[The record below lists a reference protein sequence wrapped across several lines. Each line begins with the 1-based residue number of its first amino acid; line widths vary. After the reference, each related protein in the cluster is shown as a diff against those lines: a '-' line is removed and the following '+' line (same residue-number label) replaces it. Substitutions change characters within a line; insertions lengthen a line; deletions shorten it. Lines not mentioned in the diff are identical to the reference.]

1 VVIRAWNHLQ
11 RMKLDAAALAELPI
25 AYLHSTTLNLN
36 RDESKRREPFLPA
49 DVALFQREQKASNGE
64 GLSPQVAAVALSLQR
79 EGQAPPILLAAWPEI
94 LKASKPDVQPP
105 SLRCLRSDDGV
116 VWVLAPR
123 MEGKNVRGGL
133 VCVGKPLHGPVR
145 VRDMDRPLLHYDL
158 TVPNRYA
165 AAWLE
170 GDLLL
175 MAS

>member
-1 VVIRAWNHLQ
+1 VVIRAWGHLQ
-11 RMKLDAAALAELPI
+11 RMKMDAAALAELPI

-36 RDESKRREPFLPA
+36 RDEKKRREPFMPA
-49 DVALFQREQKASNGE
+49 DVALFNRQDKESSSE
-64 GLSPQVAAVALSLQR
+64 GLSAQVAAVALSLQR
-79 EGQAPPILLAAWPEI
+79 EGQAPPILLAAWPEV
-94 LKASKPDVQPP
+94 LKALKADVQPP
-105 SLRCLRSDDGV
+105 GFRCLRSDDGV
-116 VWVLAPR
+116 VWVLAPKL
-123 MEGKNVRGGL
+123 EGRNVRGGL
-133 VCVGKPLHGPVR
+133 VCVGKPCHGPVR